1 MAEEIHSHETPIKT
15 PRQLLTV
22 VVLAF
27 VVPIIIIVLL
37 VYLVTSGP
45 KPDKNSPAMS
55 PESVAARIRPVAS
68 VNVGEGGGA
77 TGAALQT
84 AEEVYKSSC
93 MACHDTGAAGAPK
106 KGDAGQ
112 WAPRIKQGQNV
123 LVANAIKGKG
133 AMPPKGGATQLSDT
147 EIARA
152 VVYLANA
159 SGAKFKESAAPAA
172 PAAASSPAASS
183 AGAPAAATAA
193 PAASA
198 STPAAG
204 KPDGKKVYEAT
215 CFACHNTGVANAPKL
230 GDKAAWAPHLA
241 HGANELYE
249 TALKGKGAMPP
260 KGGNAAL
267 SEADVKAAVDYMV
280 SAVKK

>member
-84 AEEVYKSSC
+84 AEAVYKSSC

-133 AMPPKGGATQLSDT
+133 AMPPKGGAAQLSDI

-159 SGAKFKESAAPAA
+159 SGAKFKEPAAPAA
-172 PAAASSPAASS
+172 PAGAS
-183 AGAPAAATAA
+183 GAPAAAA

-198 STPAAG
+198 AVAAGG

-260 KGGNAAL
+260 KGGNASL